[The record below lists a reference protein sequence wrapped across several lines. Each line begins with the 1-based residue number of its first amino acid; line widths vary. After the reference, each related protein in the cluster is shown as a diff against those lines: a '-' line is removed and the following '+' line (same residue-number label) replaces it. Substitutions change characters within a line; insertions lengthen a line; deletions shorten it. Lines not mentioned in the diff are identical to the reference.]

1 MAARILIIEDNP
13 TNMALMVYLLEAFG
27 YGVRSAADGEQGWQA
42 AQHEPSDLI
51 VCDVH
56 LPGRDGYEVV
66 RLLKD
71 DPKLQAIPVIA
82 VTALAMVGDREK
94 MLEAG
99 FDGYIGKPIE
109 AAAFVSQIEQ
119 FLPPALRVQSPAEAQ
134 PTTAAESAP
143 AAADTTPPV
152 ALKAATIL
160 VVDDSPVNRELIRST
175 LEPFGYT
182 LLFSEDVQ
190 QGWQRAQSDRFDL
203 ILCDLHMPNEDG
215 FSFIRRLRTNP
226 RLADIPFMFLTA
238 SSGTDSD
245 PGQALALGAARFL
258 RRPIEPQA
266 LVDQIEACLR
276 EPDEGGADGHDPD
289 R

>member
-27 YGVRSAADGEQGWQA
+27 YRVRGAADGEEGWQA

-56 LPGRDGYEVV
+56 LPKRDGYEVV
-66 RLLKD
+66 RLLTG

-82 VTALAMVGDREK
+82 VSALAMVGDREK

-109 AAAFVSQIEQ
+109 PATFVSQIEQ
-119 FLPPALRVQSPAEAQ
+119 FLPTALHAQRPAEA
-134 PTTAAESAP
+134 ESATEVAFTP
-143 AAADTTPPV
+143 AADTAPPLP
-152 ALKAATIL
+152 LKGATIL

-190 QGWQRAQSDRFDL
+190 QGWLCAQSDRVDL

-215 FSFIRRLRTNP
+215 FSFIRRLRTDL

-238 SSGTDSD
+238 SSGSDSD
-245 PGQALALGAARFL
+245 SGQALALGAARFL

-276 EPDEGGADGHDPD
+276 EYDEG
-289 R
+289 RR

>member
-1 MAARILIIEDNP
+1 MARILIIEDNP

-27 YGVRSAADGEQGWQA
+27 YSVRSAADGEEGWQA
-42 AQHEPSDLI
+42 AQHEPFDLI

-56 LPGRDGYEVV
+56 LPRRDGYEVV
-66 RLLKD
+66 RLLKG

-109 AAAFVSQIEQ
+109 PATFVSQIEQ
-119 FLPPALRVQSPAEAQ
+119 FLPPALRAQRPAETEPA
-134 PTTAAESAP
+134 TEAAFTS
-143 AAADTTPPV
+143 AADTAPPL
-152 ALKAATIL
+152 ALKGATIL

-182 LLFSEDVQ
+182 LQFAEDVQ
-190 QGWQRAQSDRFDL
+190 QGWLRAQNDRFDL

-215 FSFIRRLRTNP
+215 FSFIRRLRTDP

-238 SSGTDSD
+238 SSGCDSD
-245 PGQALALGAARFL
+245 PGQAQALGAARFL

-276 EPDEGGADGHDPD
+276 EVDEGGADGHHPD

>member
-1 MAARILIIEDNP
+1 MAAQILIIEDNP

-27 YGVRSAADGEQGWQA
+27 YGVCSAADGEEGWQA
-42 AQHEPSDLI
+42 AQHEPFDLI

-56 LPGRDGYEVV
+56 LPKRDGYQVM
-66 RLLKD
+66 RLLKGA
-71 DPKLQAIPVIA
+71 PKLHAIPVIA
-82 VTALAMVGDREK
+82 VTALAMIGDREK

-109 AAAFVSQIEQ
+109 PVTFVSQIEE
-119 FLPPALRVQSPAEAQ
+119 FLPLALRAQRPTVAELT
-134 PTTAAESAP
+134 PD
-143 AAADTTPPV
+143 ADTV
-152 ALKAATIL
+152 QALALKSVTIL

-182 LLFSEDVQ
+182 LLFAEDVQ
-190 QGWQRAQSDRFDL
+190 QGWQRAQSDRLDL

-226 RLADIPFMFLTA
+226 RLAHIPFLFLTA
-238 SSGTDSD
+238 SSASNNDRV
-245 PGQALALGAARFL
+245 QALALGAARFL
-258 RRPIEPQA
+258 LRPIEPQI
-266 LVDQIEACLR
+266 LLDHIKACLR
-276 EPDEGGADGHDPD
+276 EVDEGGADGRDSD

>member
-13 TNMALMVYLLEAFG
+13 ASLALMAYLLEAFG
-27 YGVRSAADGEQGWQA
+27 YRVCSAADGEAGWQA
-42 AQHEPSDLI
+42 AQRESPALI

-56 LPGRDGYEVV
+56 LPKRDGYEVV

-71 DPKLQAIPVIA
+71 DRKLQAVPVIA

-94 MLEAG
+94 MLAAG

-109 AAAFVSQIEQ
+109 PAAFVSQIEQ
-119 FLPPALRVQSPAEAQ
+119 FLPPALRAQRPAEAQ
-134 PTTAAESAP
+134 AATAAEP
-143 AAADTTPPV
+143 APV
-152 ALKAATIL
+152 ADATASLARKGATIL
-160 VVDDSPVNRELIRST
+160 VVDDTPVNRELIRST

-182 LLFSEDVQ
+182 LLFCEDVQ
-190 QGWQRAQSDRFDL
+190 QGWQHAQSDKFDL

-215 FSFIRRLRTNP
+215 FSFIRRLHTCP
-226 RLADIPFMFLTA
+226 RLAEIPFMFLTA

-245 PGQALALGAARFL
+245 PGAALALGAARFL

-266 LVDQIEACLR
+266 LVDHIEACLH
-276 EPDEGGADGHDPD
+276 EHDEEGADGHHPEC
-289 R
+289 